1 MHLEKLVF
9 PGLGLLIYKR
19 VIIILFNYILT
30 IMTDTIA
37 LMLELPILD
46 KIHKYLENC
55 ETALI
60 SFSLTISKLAL
71 PGREVQ
77 AGRRNRL

>member
-1 MHLEKLVF
+1 
-9 PGLGLLIYKR
+9 
-19 VIIILFNYILT
+19 
-30 IMTDTIA
+30 MTGTIA

-55 ETALI
+55 ESALI

-71 PGREVQ
+71 SGREEK
-77 AGRRNRL
+77 

>member
-1 MHLEKLVF
+1 MF

-19 VIIILFNYILT
+19 VIIILFNYTLT
-30 IMTDTIA
+30 IMTGTVA

-55 ETALI
+55 EIALI
-60 SFSLTISKLAL
+60 SFSLTILTLAL
-71 PGREVQ
+71 PGREV
-77 AGRRNRL
+77 